1 MAPMDIRQLRYFTAV
16 AEELNFTR
24 AAERLHITQP
34 PLTRQ
39 IQALEASLGVAL
51 FVRKPQGVQ
60 LTEAGKTLLAD
71 ARNLASLMEQS
82 VERAQMAGR
91 GESGRLDVGYFGT
104 SAFDLVPRVLAAY
117 REAHP
122 QVKLVLH
129 PGQTPA
135 QVLALRQGRVAVVFE
150 RQMPQEPDIEVELA
164 AREKV
169 LVALPAGH
177 RLERRNFIDVK
188 DLCHENMIVPEGLP
202 PQMSGMAVR
211 AFRAYGLEPKHG
223 PRCRDI
229 TSGTI
234 LVAAGAGVFLI
245 PESMSVLGMPGVS
258 YRPLKSAETFDLYC
272 FYLRDHQSP
281 LIEGLLEV
289 VRRLLGSSRRAAH

>member
-1 MAPMDIRQLRYFTAV
+1 MAAMDIRQLRYFTAV

-24 AAERLHITQP
+24 AAQRLHITQP

-39 IQALEASLGVAL
+39 IQALEASLGVEL
-51 FVRKPQGVQ
+51 FLRKSQGVL

-82 VERAQMAGR
+82 VERAHMAGR
-91 GESGRLDVGYFGT
+91 GQGGRLDIGFFGT
-104 SAFDLVPRVLAAY
+104 SAFDLLPRVLAAY
-117 REAHP
+117 RQSYP
-122 QVKLVLH
+122 RVKLVLH

-150 RQMPQEPDIEVELA
+150 RQVPQEPDIQVELA
-164 AREKV
+164 AQERV
-169 LVALPAGH
+169 LVALPAAH
-177 RLERRNFIDVK
+177 RLARRKLIDVD
-188 DLCHENMIVPEGLP
+188 DLRNEPMILPEGLP

-211 AFRAYGLEPKHG
+211 VFRSHGFEPKHG
-223 PRCRDI
+223 PRCRDM
-229 TSGTI
+229 TSGTM
-234 LVAAGAGVFLI
+234 LVAAGAGVFLV

-258 YRPLKSAETFDLYC
+258 YHPLRSREKFDMYC

-281 LIEGLLEV
+281 LIEGLLGI
-289 VRRLLGSSRRAAH
+289 VRGLHGPTRRGAN